1 MHLGWSRVGSSVH
14 VMTNDQ
20 KELLG
25 VHFQDDQMKKAF
37 DAYPEILFIDATYK
51 LLELRFPLYIIL
63 IEDGIGQSEIAAAFC
78 YLKRLK
84 HHYQKSCLFLK
95 KTIRPG
101 QLPEF

>member
-14 VMTNDQ
+14 VMANDQ

-25 VHFQDDQMKKAF
+25 VHFQDDQMKKTF

-63 IEDGIGQSEIAAAFC
+63 IEDGNGQSEIAAAF
-78 YLKRLK
+78 LLLEATSLS
-84 HHYQKSCLFLK
+84 KSCLFLK

>member
-25 VHFQDDQMKKAF
+25 AHFQDDQMKKAF
-37 DAYPEILFIDATYK
+37 DAYTEILFIDATYK

-63 IEDGIGQSEIAAAFC
+63 IEDGNGQSEIAAAF
-78 YLKRLK
+78 LL
-84 HHYQKSCLFLK
+84 LEEK
-95 KTIRPG
+95 KTS
-101 QLPEF
+101 LSKNHVYF